1 MSRPKFSSK
10 RPLVGFFP
18 LFYNLAETGRAL
30 LIAKR
35 YVEQGGKAVFFSHG
49 GQYESLVKEHGFEV
63 IRVEPIYSQEFIDD
77 LWKFSRLEK
86 TGSPFPLQILKTH
99 VEHEISAYNK
109 AGVELIVTTNNFP
122 CSISARA
129 AKIPL
134 VFITPKV
141 TGKFTIYPDDAEFSF
156 TKFLPKKLKLAFIN
170 WSFPRS
176 KMWVRP
182 FKRLGKKYGLKEF
195 RYSSDITKG
204 DYTFYSDF
212 LELVQLPQSD
222 IRSNEHFIGPI
233 FLDELFNKTDKEY
246 STNENIEKH
255 LQKSDKNILLSLGS
269 SGTKELFENIL
280 NSLSKTDYGVIAVYA
295 SIFSD
300 DNLPDV
306 ADNILLSKFVPSIK
320 ELNKTVDLAILH
332 GGQGT
337 VYTAAYAGKPVIG
350 FPMQFEQ
357 HLNLEMLVKHGMASI
372 ASRKFFNESLF
383 LNMLRE
389 VFEKYESFLSNA
401 QKLSKSLPEAKGDR
415 NAIDLI
421 IKIIEGEI

>member
-1 MSRPKFSSK
+1 MSKTKFSSN

-30 LIAKR
+30 LVAKR

-49 GQYESLVKEHGFEV
+49 GQYESLVKEHNFEI
-63 IRVEPIYSQEFIDD
+63 IRVEPIYSEEFIDD
-77 LWKFSRLEK
+77 LWKYSRLEK
-86 TGSPFPLQILKTH
+86 TGSPFPLPILKTH
-99 VEHEISAYNK
+99 VEQEISAYK
-109 AGVELIVTTNNFP
+109 QAGVELVVTTNNFP

-141 TGKFTIYPDDAEFSF
+141 AGKFTIYPDDAEFFF
-156 TKFLPKKLKLAFIN
+156 TKYLPKKIKITFLN
-170 WSFPRS
+170 WFFPRS

-182 FKRLGKKYGLKEF
+182 FKKLGKKYGLKEF
-195 RYSSDITKG
+195 SYSSDITRG

-212 LELVQLPQSD
+212 LELIQLPKSE
-222 IRSNEHFIGPI
+222 IRPNEYFIGPI
-233 FLDELFNKTDKEY
+233 FLDELFQKKDKND
-246 STNENIEKH
+246 STSVILEKH
-255 LQKSDKNILLSLGS
+255 FKKMDKTILLSLGS
-269 SGTKELFENIL
+269 SGTKELFEDIL
-280 NSLSKTDYGVIAVYA
+280 KALSKTNYGVIAVYA

-300 DNLPDV
+300 NNLPKIK
-306 ADNILLSKFVPSIK
+306 DNILLTKFVPSIK
-320 ELNKTVDLAILH
+320 DLNKKVDLAILH

-372 ASRKFFNESLF
+372 ASRKFFDEKLF
-383 LNMLRE
+383 LDTLNKM
-389 VFEKYESFLSNA
+389 FEKYDKFLSNA
-401 QKLSKSLPEAKGDR
+401 QKLSISLPEPKGDY
-415 NAIDLI
+415 NAVELI
-421 IKIIEGEI
+421 IKIIEGKI